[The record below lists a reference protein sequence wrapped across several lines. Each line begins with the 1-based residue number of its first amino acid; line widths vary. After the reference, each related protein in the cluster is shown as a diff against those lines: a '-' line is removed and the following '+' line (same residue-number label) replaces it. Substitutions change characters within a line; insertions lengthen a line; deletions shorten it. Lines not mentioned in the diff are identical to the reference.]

1 MTNIACNNFKVYLFL
16 AAALLVCYSPVF
28 LSSYA
33 FSDDWYYL
41 FSAQTDPASI
51 FKWDVLSGRPAYGA
65 LRYGFSFL
73 ISSVDSL
80 ILIRVLSVV
89 SLILLSC
96 YFYKFISER
105 DILRNPLQRVI
116 FSLVICLLPSFQVFN
131 AWSVCFPFVTSILLA
146 GWSYS
151 ALTRLRGITGV
162 LLSALLIT
170 LSFAIYQPT
179 AMCFLFFAFM
189 DTCLTSRKVDKKEL
203 IRTFLMIFF
212 GMLMAL
218 ILAKAIPLLLF
229 GETLSRSNIT
239 IDLMGKIKWFFVEP
253 LKNAICNFD
262 TGRKAL
268 SVIISLLFIFI
279 GLKNISENGKEKVIL
294 SFLLAVAAVTPNLLV
309 TESWAAYRTISAL
322 SLITTSCFLIG
333 LFFVIDKT
341 KYSRFIYILLPV
353 AAGWLA
359 ASNIKEGFSSPQQ
372 KEYALLK
379 DEITKV
385 VAKDFDGALYYRLNS
400 ENLPKI
406 AKSSK
411 YDEFGSLSLGMPWT
425 FAGMAFTVK
434 KEAGMNYT
442 LTKSPVITGNE
453 SCTGK
458 CMIIDAQSVL
468 ARQ

>member
-1 MTNIACNNFKVYLFL
+1 MTNIVCNNFKIYFL
-16 AAALLVCYSPVF
+16 LAVALLASYSPVF

-41 FSAQTDPASI
+41 FRSQTDPASI
-51 FKWDVLSGRPAYGA
+51 SKWDILSGRPAYGG
-65 LRYGFSFL
+65 LRYLLSFF

-80 ILIRVLSVV
+80 ILLRLLSVS
-89 SLILLSC
+89 SLIILSC
-96 YFYKFISER
+96 YFYKFISDR
-105 DILRNPLQRVI
+105 NILKNTLQRVI
-116 FSLVICLLPSFQVFN
+116 FSLTICLLPSFQVFN
-131 AWSVCFPFVTSILLA
+131 SWSVCFPFVTSIILA
-146 GWSYS
+146 GLSYS
-151 ALTRLRGITGV
+151 ALTTLRGISGIM
-162 LLSALLIT
+162 LSALLIT
-170 LSFAIYQPT
+170 FSFAIYQPT

-189 DTCLTSRKVDKKEL
+189 DTCLTSRKIDKKEL
-203 IRTFLMIFF
+203 IRAFAMIFF

-218 ILAKAIPLLLF
+218 VLAKAIPLLLF

-239 IDLMGKIKWFFVEP
+239 IDLIGKIKWFFVEP

-268 SVIISLLFIFI
+268 SIIISLGFIFI
-279 GLKNISENGKEKVIL
+279 GLKNISENGKEKVFL
-294 SFLLAVAAVTPNLLV
+294 SFLFAAAAVTPNLLV

-333 LFFVIDKT
+333 LFFIIDKI
-341 KYSRFIYILLPV
+341 KYSGFIYLLLPV

-372 KEYALLK
+372 KEYALLQA
-379 DEITKV
+379 EITKV
-385 VAKDFDGALYYRLNS
+385 VPKDFDGTLYYRLNT

-425 FAGMAFTVK
+425 FAGMAYTVK
-434 KEAGMNYT
+434 KEAGMNFT
-442 LTKSPVITGNE
+442 LTESPVITGNDN
-453 SCTGK
+453 CAGK
-458 CMIIDAQSVL
+458 CIIIDAQSVL
-468 ARQ
+468 AMK